1 MSEQEIQNIVQTNT
15 ALRNENA
22 ILKEQLALLQEQYDW
37 LKKQVFGRKSEQT
50 SVIMDGGTQLSLF
63 PEEKEQAVPSV
74 VETVS
79 VPAHQR
85 KKKRTHEEWMSS
97 LPVEEVRHEEEQPVC
112 EKCGSEMKEIGEE
125 KVYDELVYT
134 PAKFH
139 VRRHI
144 AKKYK
149 CVNCGEHPESS
160 TEPCRI
166 RLAEY
171 PKPMIPHSFCSPA
184 LLAHVVYE
192 KYVKGI
198 PLHRQEKDFISKGI
212 PLSKATLSS
221 WVGIAAQQWGLPIV
235 QEIHKR
241 LLVLNIIHGDETTI
255 QVLHEEGRKPTAVS
269 RMWVYANGKMN
280 DYSIIIFEY
289 QPTRGGEHPAAFL
302 KDFHGYLICDGYDAY
317 NAVTGAKRCGC
328 WMHTRRYFV
337 EALPK
342 DKSAYETSV
351 AAKAVEFC
359 NRIYHEEGLLAE
371 LTPEERYEQRLVKVK
386 PLLDAFFAWLEE
398 QNVSGKG
405 KLAKAV
411 NYALNE
417 KKYLCTFLEDG
428 NVPIDNNRAE
438 NAIRPFAVGRR
449 NWLFSNTANGAKSS
463 AIWYSILSTAQAN
476 GLDAEKYLIDL
487 FSHPPGTILLP
498 WNES

>member
-1 MSEQEIQNIVQTNT
+1 MSEQEIQNIVQMNT

-63 PEEKEQAVPSV
+63 PEEKEQAVSSV
-74 VETVS
+74 EETVS

-97 LPVEEVRHEEEQPVC
+97 LPVEEVRHEEEQLVC

-235 QEIHKR
+235 QKMHER

-269 RMWVYANGKMN
+269 RMWVYANGNMN

-328 WMHTRRYFV
+328 WTHTRRYFV

>member
-1 MSEQEIQNIVQTNT
+1 MSEQEIQNIVQMNT

-184 LLAHVVYE
+184 LMAHVVYE

-212 PLSKATLSS
+212 SLSKATLSS

-235 QEIHKR
+235 QEMHKR
-241 LLVLNIIHGDETTI
+241 LLVLNIIHGDETTV
-255 QVLHEEGRKPTAVS
+255 QVLHEEGRKPTTVS

-342 DKSAYETSV
+342 DKAAYETSV

>member
-1 MSEQEIQNIVQTNT
+1 MSEQEIQNIVQANT
-15 ALRNENA
+15 ALRNEVTV
-22 ILKEQLALLQEQYDW
+22 LKEQLALLQEQYDW

-63 PEEKEQAVPSV
+63 SEEKEQAVPSV

-85 KKKRTHEEWMSS
+85 KKKRTHEEWMSA

-235 QEIHKR
+235 QEMHKR
-241 LLVLNIIHGDETTI
+241 LLVLNIIHGDETTV
-255 QVLHEEGRKPTAVS
+255 QVLHEEGRKPTTVS

-317 NAVTGAKRCGC
+317 NVVTGAKRCGC

-398 QNVSGKG
+398 QNVGGKG

>member
-1 MSEQEIQNIVQTNT
+1 MSEQEIQNIVQANT
-15 ALRNENA
+15 ALRNEVTV
-22 ILKEQLALLQEQYDW
+22 LKEQLALLQEQYDW

-74 VETVS
+74 VETIS

-235 QEIHKR
+235 QEMHKR
-241 LLVLNIIHGDETTI
+241 LLVLNIIHGDETTV
-255 QVLHEEGRKPTAVS
+255 QVLHEEGRKPTTVS

-342 DKSAYETSV
+342 DEFAYETSV

>member
-1 MSEQEIQNIVQTNT
+1 MSEQEIQNIVQANT
-15 ALRNENA
+15 ALRNEVTV
-22 ILKEQLALLQEQYDW
+22 LKEQLALLQEQYDW

-74 VETVS
+74 EETVS

-85 KKKRTHEEWMSS
+85 KKKRTHEEWMSA

-149 CVNCGEHPESS
+149 CVNCGEQPESS
-160 TEPCRI
+160 TEPCHI

-212 PLSKATLSS
+212 PMLKATLSS

-235 QEIHKR
+235 QEMHKR
-241 LLVLNIIHGDETTI
+241 LLVLNIIHGDETTV
-255 QVLHEEGRKPTAVS
+255 QVLHEEGRKPTTVS

-328 WMHTRRYFV
+328 WTHTRRYFV

-386 PLLDAFFAWLEE
+386 PLLEAFFAWLEE

-476 GLDAEKYLIDL
+476 GLDAEKYLIDCKRK
-487 FSHPPGTILLP
+487 IK
-498 WNES
+498 

>member
-1 MSEQEIQNIVQTNT
+1 MSEQEIQNIVQANT

-112 EKCGSEMKEIGEE
+112 EKCGSDMKEIGEE

-160 TEPCRI
+160 TEPCHI

-235 QEIHKR
+235 QEMHKR
-241 LLVLNIIHGDETTI
+241 LLVLNIIHGDETTV
-255 QVLHEEGRKPTAVS
+255 QVLHEEGRKPTTVS
-269 RMWVYANGKMN
+269 RMWVYANGNMN
-280 DYSIIIFEY
+280 DHSIIIFEY

-328 WMHTRRYFV
+328 WTHTRRYFV

-342 DKSAYETSV
+342 DKAAYDTSV

>member
-1 MSEQEIQNIVQTNT
+1 MSEQEIQNIVQANT
-15 ALRNENA
+15 ALRNEVT

-74 VETVS
+74 VDTVS

-97 LPVEEVRHEEEQPVC
+97 LPVEEIRHEEKQPVC

-139 VRRHI
+139 VCRHI

-160 TEPCRI
+160 TEPCHI

-235 QEIHKR
+235 QEMHKR
-241 LLVLNIIHGDETTI
+241 LLVLNIIHGDETTV
-255 QVLHEEGRKPTAVS
+255 QVLHEEGRKPTTVS

>member
-1 MSEQEIQNIVQTNT
+1 
-15 ALRNENA
+15 
-22 ILKEQLALLQEQYDW
+22 
-37 LKKQVFGRKSEQT
+37 
-50 SVIMDGGTQLSLF
+50 
-63 PEEKEQAVPSV
+63 
-74 VETVS
+74 
-79 VPAHQR
+79 
-85 KKKRTHEEWMSS
+85 MSS

-235 QEIHKR
+235 QEMHKR
-241 LLVLNIIHGDETTI
+241 LLVLNIIHGDETTV
-255 QVLHEEGRKPTAVS
+255 QVLHEEGRKPTTVS

-302 KDFHGYLICDGYDAY
+302 KEFHGYLICDGYDAY

>member
-1 MSEQEIQNIVQTNT
+1 MSEQEIQNIVQMNT

-50 SVIMDGGTQLSLF
+50 SVIMDGGTQLSLI

-74 VETVS
+74 EETVS

-97 LPVEEVRHEEEQPVC
+97 LPVEEIRHEEEQPVC

-160 TEPCRI
+160 TEPCHI

-235 QEIHKR
+235 QEMHKR
-241 LLVLNIIHGDETTI
+241 LLVLNIIHGDETTV
-255 QVLHEEGRKPTAVS
+255 QVLHEEGRKPTTVS

>member
-1 MSEQEIQNIVQTNT
+1 MSEQEIQNIVQMNT

-235 QEIHKR
+235 QEMHKR
-241 LLVLNIIHGDETTI
+241 LLVLNIIHGDETTV
-255 QVLHEEGRKPTAVS
+255 QVLREEGRKPTTVS

-371 LTPEERYEQRLVKVK
+371 LTPEERYEQRPVKVK

>member
-1 MSEQEIQNIVQTNT
+1 MSEQEIQNIVQANT
-15 ALRNENA
+15 ALRNEVTV
-22 ILKEQLALLQEQYDW
+22 LKEQLALLQEQYDW

-63 PEEKEQAVPSV
+63 PEEKEQAVSYV

-221 WVGIAAQQWGLPIV
+221 WVGIAAQQWGLSIV
-235 QEIHKR
+235 QEMHKR
-241 LLVLNIIHGDETTI
+241 LLVLNIIHGDETTV
-255 QVLHEEGRKPTAVS
+255 QVLHEEGRKPTTVS
-269 RMWVYANGKMN
+269 RMWIYANDKMN

-411 NYALNE
+411 SYALNE

>member
-1 MSEQEIQNIVQTNT
+1 M
-15 ALRNENA
+15 
-22 ILKEQLALLQEQYDW
+22 
-37 LKKQVFGRKSEQT
+37 
-50 SVIMDGGTQLSLF
+50 
-63 PEEKEQAVPSV
+63 
-74 VETVS
+74 
-79 VPAHQR
+79 
-85 KKKRTHEEWMSS
+85 
-97 LPVEEVRHEEEQPVC
+97 
-112 EKCGSEMKEIGEE
+112 
-125 KVYDELVYT
+125 
-134 PAKFH
+134 
-139 VRRHI
+139 
-144 AKKYK
+144 
-149 CVNCGEHPESS
+149 
-160 TEPCRI
+160 
-166 RLAEY
+166 
-171 PKPMIPHSFCSPA
+171 
-184 LLAHVVYE
+184 
-192 KYVKGI
+192 
-198 PLHRQEKDFISKGI
+198 
-212 PLSKATLSS
+212 
-221 WVGIAAQQWGLPIV
+221 
-235 QEIHKR
+235 HKR
-241 LLVLNIIHGDETTI
+241 LLVLNIIHGDETTV
-255 QVLHEEGRKPTAVS
+255 QVLHEEGRKPTTVS

-328 WMHTRRYFV
+328 WTHTRRYFV

-342 DKSAYETSV
+342 DKAAYDTSV

>member
-1 MSEQEIQNIVQTNT
+1 MSEQEIQNIVQANT
-15 ALRNENA
+15 ALRNEVTV
-22 ILKEQLALLQEQYDW
+22 LKEQLALLQEQYDW

-74 VETVS
+74 EETVS

-139 VRRHI
+139 VRQHI

-160 TEPCRI
+160 TEPCHI

-171 PKPMIPHSFCSPA
+171 PKPMIAHSFCSPE
-184 LLAHVVYE
+184 LMAHVVYE

-212 PLSKATLSS
+212 PMLKATLSN

-235 QEIHKR
+235 QEMHKR
-241 LLVLNIIHGDETTI
+241 MLVLNIIHGDETTV
-255 QVLHEEGRKPTAVS
+255 QVLHEEGRKPTSVS
-269 RMWVYANGKMN
+269 RMWVYANGNMN
-280 DYSIIIFEY
+280 DHSIIIFEY

-328 WMHTRRYFV
+328 WTHTRRYFV

-342 DKSAYETSV
+342 DKAAYETSV

>member
-1 MSEQEIQNIVQTNT
+1 M
-15 ALRNENA
+15 
-22 ILKEQLALLQEQYDW
+22 QEQYDW

-63 PEEKEQAVPSV
+63 PEEKEQAVSSV
-74 VETVS
+74 EETVS

-97 LPVEEVRHEEEQPVC
+97 LPVEEIRHEEKQPVC
-112 EKCGSEMKEIGEE
+112 EKCGSDMKEIGEE

-192 KYVKGI
+192 KYLKGI
-198 PLHRQEKDFISKGI
+198 PIHRQEKDFISKGI

-221 WVGIAAQQWGLPIV
+221 WGGIAAQQWGLPIV
-235 QEIHKR
+235 QEMHKR
-241 LLVLNIIHGDETTI
+241 LLVLNIIHGDETTV
-255 QVLHEEGRKPTAVS
+255 QVLHEEGRKPTSVS
-269 RMWVYANGKMN
+269 RMWVYANGNMN
-280 DYSIIIFEY
+280 DHSIIIFEY

-302 KDFHGYLICDGYDAY
+302 KDFHGYLICDGYDVY

-328 WMHTRRYFV
+328 WTHTRRYFV
-337 EALPK
+337 KALPK

-386 PLLDAFFAWLEE
+386 SLLYAFFAWLEE
-398 QNVSGKG
+398 QCISGKG
-405 KLAKAV
+405 KLTKAV
-411 NYALNE
+411 NYALHE
-417 KKYLCTFLEDG
+417 KKYLYTFLEDG
-428 NVPIDNNRAE
+428 NIPVDNNRAE